1 MRRDEEEDEE
11 EEDLND
17 TTRTNNTSQ
26 ADAVETLEIERT
38 RALTSL
44 KHLVRSNEELEV
56 ELARED
62 GEAAGEDADGDKAAY
77 ASAIEE
83 NKRAI
88 ANVQERIYALSREI
102 SQITGVDVRLGGD
115 DANARGVDGDK
126 EGGAW
131 V

>member
-1 MRRDEEEDEE
+1 MRRDEEDK
-11 EEDLND
+11 EDLND
-17 TTRTNNTSQ
+17 TTRRNNTSQ

-44 KHLVRSNEELEV
+44 RHLVRSNEELEV

-62 GEAAGEDADGDKAAY
+62 GEEDADGDKAAY

-102 SQITGVDVRLGGD
+102 SQITGADVRLGGD
-115 DANARGVDGDK
+115 DANAQVVDGGN

>member
-1 MRRDEEEDEE
+1 MKSRDDED

-17 TTRTNNTSQ
+17 RTNNTSQ
-26 ADAVETLEIERT
+26 VDAVETLEIERT

-44 KHLVRSNEELEV
+44 RHLVRSNEELEV

-102 SQITGVDVRLGGD
+102 SQITGADVRLGGD
-115 DANARGVDGDK
+115 DANAQVVDGGN

>member
-1 MRRDEEEDEE
+1 M
-11 EEDLND
+11 
-17 TTRTNNTSQ
+17 
-26 ADAVETLEIERT
+26 
-38 RALTSL
+38 
-44 KHLVRSNEELEV
+44 RSNEELEV
-56 ELARED
+56 ELTRED

-102 SQITGVDVRLGGD
+102 SQITGADVRLGGD
-115 DANARGVDGDK
+115 DANAQVVDGGN

>member
-1 MRRDEEEDEE
+1 MKSRDDED

-17 TTRTNNTSQ
+17 RTNNTSQ
-26 ADAVETLEIERT
+26 VDAVETLEIERT

-44 KHLVRSNEELEV
+44 RHLVRSNEELEV

-62 GEAAGEDADGDKAAY
+62 GEEDADGDKAAY

-102 SQITGVDVRLGGD
+102 SQITGADVRLGGD
-115 DANARGVDGDK
+115 DANAQVVDGGN